1 MFDENIGRR
10 LKEKQ
15 PIYIDHNENIFD
27 KNEQYLGNYKQIKI
41 KTSSSNQEQKTTG
54 VKQEEPQFTMN

>member
-15 PIYIDHNENIFD
+15 PIYIDNNENIFD
-27 KNEQYLGNYKQIKI
+27 KNEQYLGNYQQIKI
-41 KTSSSNQEQKTTG
+41 KTSNNNQ
-54 VKQEEPQFTMN
+54 